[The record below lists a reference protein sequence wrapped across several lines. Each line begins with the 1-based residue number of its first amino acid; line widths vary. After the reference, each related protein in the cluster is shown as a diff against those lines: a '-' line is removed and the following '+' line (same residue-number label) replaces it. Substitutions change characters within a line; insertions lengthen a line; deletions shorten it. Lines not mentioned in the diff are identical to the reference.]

1 MEPSDDELVDQ
12 CRAGDAEAFGVLV
25 RRYAGRANQV
35 ALGLVGD
42 HADATDISQEAFVRA
57 WRHIRKFR
65 GQSSFFTWYSSILRK
80 VALTLLRR
88 RWKNTDVDLMDA
100 SAVPAKGLDPAV
112 LAEQNEQAECL
123 WKAVLHLPTR
133 HREVI
138 VLSHFEHLAYKEIAE
153 VLEIPIGTV
162 MSRLHAARKAL
173 RELLTGGRP

>member
-1 MEPSDDELVDQ
+1 METSDDELIGQ
-12 CRAGDAEAFGVLV
+12 CQSGDADAFGVLV
-25 RRYAGRANQV
+25 RRYAARANQV

-42 HADATDISQEAFVRA
+42 HADAMDISQEAFVRA

-80 VALTLLRR
+80 VALTWLRR

-100 SAVPAKGLDPAV
+100 SAVPAGGFDPTV
-112 LAEQNEQAECL
+112 LAERNEQAECL
-123 WKAVLHLPTR
+123 WHAVLHLPTR

-138 VLSHFEHLAYKEIAE
+138 VLSHLENLSYKEIAE

-173 RELLTGGRP
+173 RKQLTGEGP